1 VLFRKIK
8 IKIKIKIK
16 KPEQEARVVWLVR
29 ILGSH
34 KRSGFKSHQRNLS
47 SLIQKFK
54 TDPT

>member
-1 VLFRKIK
+1 VLFRK